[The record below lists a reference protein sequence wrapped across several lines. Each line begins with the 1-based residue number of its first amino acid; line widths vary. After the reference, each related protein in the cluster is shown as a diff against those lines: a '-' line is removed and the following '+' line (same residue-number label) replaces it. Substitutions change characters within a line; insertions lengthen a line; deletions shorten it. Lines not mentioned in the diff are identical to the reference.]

1 MYIKGKILGICTAA
15 CAAVFVGT
23 AVAAWYADSSEYVFS
38 GNVTVEGVIGNTG
51 TVTIP
56 EEQKGQSICYGAPK
70 DASDTSY
77 WLYSDSAGSEN
88 LTLEYTF
95 NFSNVT
101 KNSAFMISVSAED
114 ENEGGKEYNSAYGVT
129 TNGNLSSYKHAV
141 DKEYIAD
148 VNEAEIEYISEGSK
162 GVTFSKSDNI
172 FTFKMDEDEHYAKV
186 VITFKWGKAFTGE
199 DGEVSN
205 PYYIYRDYTTNE
217 KKLEATDT
225 LAYIAECLSGVQYK
239 IVFTPV
245 RL

>member
-23 AVAAWYADSSEYVFS
+23 AVAAWYADSSEYIFS
-38 GNVTVEGVIGNTG
+38 GNVTVEEVIGNTG
-51 TVTIP
+51 TVIIP
-56 EEQKGQSICYGAPK
+56 EEQKGQSICYGAPEE
-70 DASDTSY
+70 ASDTSY
-77 WLYSDSAGSEN
+77 WLYSGSPGSEN

-101 KNSAFMISVSAED
+101 KDSAFKISVSVED
-114 ENEGGKEYNSAYGVT
+114 ENERGKEYNSAYGVT
-129 TNGNLSSYKHAV
+129 ANGNLASYKYAV
-141 DKEYIAD
+141 EKGYIAA
-148 VNEAEIEYISEGSK
+148 VSEAEIEYISEGSK

-172 FTFKMDEDEHYAKV
+172 FTFKSDEDEHCAKV
-186 VITFKWGKAFTGE
+186 VITFKWGKKFTDE
-199 DGEVSN
+199 DGAVYN

-217 KKLEATDT
+217 QKLEATDT
-225 LAYIAECLSGVQYK
+225 LAYIAECLSGVLYK